1 MARRSYEKKIAALR
15 EKLTKEEKLAEKK
28 KLANE
33 REYWFEL
40 HPRKR
45 LSRIEARY
53 RGCLANERKN
63 RKRNERKY
71 LHNLDGTQIMDTCN
85 FKGTKEEMF
94 TIITRSTPGWPG
106 PDPQPT
112 SSQWLMQF
120 ASYPKLFQGA
130 KYREVAG

>member
-15 EKLTKEEKLAEKK
+15 EKLTKEEKQAEKK
-28 KLANE
+28 KLAKE

-40 HPRKR
+40 HPRKK

-63 RKRNERKY
+63 RKRNEKKY
-71 LHNLDGTQIMDTCN
+71 LHNLDDAQIMDTLN
-85 FKGTKEEMF
+85 FKGTEEEMA
-94 TIITRSTPGWPG
+94 TVRIRSTPGWPG
-106 PDPQPT
+106 PDPQPI
-112 SSQWLMQF
+112 SSQWFLQF

-130 KYREVAG
+130 KYKETAR